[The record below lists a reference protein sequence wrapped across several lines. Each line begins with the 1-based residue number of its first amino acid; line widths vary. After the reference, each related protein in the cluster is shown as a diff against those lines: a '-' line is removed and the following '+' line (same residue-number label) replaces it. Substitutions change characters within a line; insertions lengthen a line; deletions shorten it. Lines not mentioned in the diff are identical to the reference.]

1 MTNRELRELLIN
13 EYGYYCMAGYDISR
27 QNPLTMHHIKPKY
40 LGGKTTMENASNITL
55 LPHSGIHVVSF
66 DSSLKA
72 QQIQD
77 YIYYFKQTHDL
88 EATKDFAQWL
98 KYELYKLEYTE
109 CETKA
114 HTLVYKRRKL

>member
-1 MTNRELRELLIN
+1 MKNRDLKEQLIN
-13 EYGYYCMAGYDISR
+13 EYGYYCMAGYNISR

-40 LGGKTTMENASNITL
+40 LGGKTTFENASNVTL

-77 YIYYFKQTHDL
+77 YFRYIKETNDIT
-88 EATKDFAQWL
+88 ATKQFADWL
-98 KYELYKLEYTE
+98 RYEIYKLEYTE
-109 CETKA
+109 CETKG

>member
-1 MTNRELRELLIN
+1 MKNRFLREALVE
-13 EYGYYCMAGYDISR
+13 EYGYCCMAGYEIR
-27 QNPLTMHHIKPKY
+27 KENPLTMHHIKPKY
-40 LGGKTTMENASNITL
+40 LGGKTTLENASNITL

-72 QQIQD
+72 RQIQD
-77 YIYYFKQTHDL
+77 YLYYFKQTHDI

-109 CETKA
+109 CVTRDK
-114 HTLVYKRRKL
+114 TLVYKRRIL